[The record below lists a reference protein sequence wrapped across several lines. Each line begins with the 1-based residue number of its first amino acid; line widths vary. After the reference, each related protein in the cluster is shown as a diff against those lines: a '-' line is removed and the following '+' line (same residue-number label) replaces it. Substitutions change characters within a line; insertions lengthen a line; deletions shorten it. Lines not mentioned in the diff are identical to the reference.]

1 MNIMFPQDLLSGI
14 GTEIHS
20 FSVESQLKVR
30 QAVITLFFF
39 MINYYCYEKMWGFYS
54 VNEMKA
60 VEAFYQCNF
69 NVHYGLPVVHLITID
84 SM

>member
-39 MINYYCYEKMWGFYS
+39 MINYRYEKMWGFYS

-60 VEAFYQCNF
+60 VEAFC
-69 NVHYGLPVVHLITID
+69 
-84 SM
+84 

>member
-20 FSVESQLKVR
+20 FSVERQLKVR

-39 MINYYCYEKMWGFYS
+39 MINYRYEKM
-54 VNEMKA
+54 
-60 VEAFYQCNF
+60 
-69 NVHYGLPVVHLITID
+69 
-84 SM
+84 

>member
-20 FSVESQLKVR
+20 FSVERQLKVR

-39 MINYYCYEKMWGFYS
+39 MINYRYEKMWGFYS
-54 VNEMKA
+54 VNEMKT
-60 VEAFYQCNF
+60 VGTFFQCNS
-69 NVHYGLPVVHLITID
+69 NVDYGLPVVHLITID
-84 SM
+84 SI

>member
-1 MNIMFPQDLLSGI
+1 MFPQDLLSGI

-39 MINYYCYEKMWGFYS
+39 MINYRYEKM
-54 VNEMKA
+54 
-60 VEAFYQCNF
+60 
-69 NVHYGLPVVHLITID
+69 
-84 SM
+84 